1 MGRSVVTTEH
11 SMDASV
17 PMAPGTGQPAIRVLI
32 ADDHEVVR
40 EGLVAM
46 IDRQADMRVVAQA
59 ADGLAAV
66 RLWREE
72 RPDVALL
79 DLRMPGLDGVGVI
92 GRVRELDPAAR
103 ILILTTYDGD
113 EDIYRGMRAGAKAYL
128 LKDAPRKQLLDCIRA
143 VNAGDTYVPPD
154 VAVKLAAQ
162 ASGERLTDREVE
174 ILVLMAMGD
183 TNKVIARK
191 LDITEGTVKTHVKSV
206 LSKLGANSRTEAA
219 AVAARRGLIER

>member
-1 MGRSVVTTEH
+1 
-11 SMDASV
+11 
-17 PMAPGTGQPAIRVLI
+17 VLI

-59 ADGLAAV
+59 ADGIAAV
-66 RLWREE
+66 RLWGEQ

-128 LKDAPRKQLLDCIRA
+128 LKDAPREQLLDCIRA
-143 VNAGDTYVPPD
+143 VHAGDTYVPPD
-154 VAVKLAAQ
+154 VAAKLAAQ
-162 ASGERLTDREVE
+162 AAGERLTDRELE
-174 ILVLMAMGD
+174 ILTLMAVGD
-183 TNKVIARK
+183 TNKMIARK
-191 LDITEGTVKTHVKSV
+191 LDIGEGTVKTHVKSV

>member
-1 MGRSVVTTEH
+1 
-11 SMDASV
+11 MDVAASKAESAGQ
-17 PMAPGTGQPAIRVLI
+17 APIRVLI

-59 ADGLAAV
+59 ADGIAAV
-66 RLWREE
+66 RLWREQ

-92 GRVRELDPAAR
+92 GQVREVDPAAR

-128 LKDAPRKQLLDCIRA
+128 LKDAPREQLLDCIRA
-143 VNAGDTYVPPD
+143 VHAGDTYVPPD
-154 VAVKLAAQ
+154 VAAKLAAQ
-162 ASGERLTDREVE
+162 ASGERLTDRELE
-174 ILVLMAMGD
+174 ILTLMAEGD

-191 LDITEGTVKTHVKSV
+191 LDIGEGTVKTHVKSV
-206 LSKLGANSRTEAA
+206 LSKLSATSRTEAA
-219 AVAARRGLIER
+219 AVAARKGLIDR

>member
-1 MGRSVVTTEH
+1 
-11 SMDASV
+11 MDVS
-17 PMAPGTGQPAIRVLI
+17 APKAADAERPAIRVLI

-59 ADGLAAV
+59 ADGIAAV
-66 RLWREE
+66 RLWGEQ

-128 LKDAPRKQLLDCIRA
+128 LKDAPREQLLDCIRA
-143 VNAGDTYVPPD
+143 VHAGDTYVPPD
-154 VAVKLAAQ
+154 VAAKLAAQ
-162 ASGERLTDREVE
+162 AAGERLTDRELE
-174 ILVLMAMGD
+174 ILTLMAVGD
-183 TNKVIARK
+183 TNKMIARK
-191 LDITEGTVKTHVKSV
+191 LDIGEGTVKTHVKSV

>member
-1 MGRSVVTTEH
+1 MNDDLTATE
-11 SMDASV
+11 AS
-17 PMAPGTGQPAIRVLI
+17 AQASSQAAIRVLI

-46 IDRQADMRVVAQA
+46 IDRQVDMHVVAQA
-59 ADGLAAV
+59 ADGIEAV
-66 RLWREE
+66 RLWREQ

-79 DLRMPGLDGVGVI
+79 DLRMPRLDGVGVI
-92 GRVRELDPAAR
+92 GQVRELDPEAR

-128 LKDAPRKQLLDCIRA
+128 LKDAPREQLLDCIRS
-143 VNAGDTYVPPD
+143 VHAGDTYVPPD
-154 VAVKLAAQ
+154 VAAKLAAQ
-162 ASGERLTDREVE
+162 VAGERLTDRELE
-174 ILVLMAMGD
+174 ILTLLAAGD
-183 TNKVIARK
+183 PNKAIARK

-206 LSKLGANSRTEAA
+206 LAKLGATSRTEAA

>member
-1 MGRSVVTTEH
+1 
-11 SMDASV
+11 MDVS
-17 PMAPGTGQPAIRVLI
+17 APKAADAERPAIRVLI

-59 ADGLAAV
+59 ADGIAAV
-66 RLWREE
+66 RLWGEQ

-128 LKDAPRKQLLDCIRA
+128 LKDAPREQLLDCIRA
-143 VNAGDTYVPPD
+143 VHAGDTYVPPD
-154 VAVKLAAQ
+154 VAAKLAAQ
-162 ASGERLTDREVE
+162 ASGERLTDRELE
-174 ILVLMAMGD
+174 ILTLMAVGD

-191 LDITEGTVKTHVKSV
+191 LDIGEGTVKTHVKSV